1 MLLIKNLVID
11 GQDSAI
17 DHHASVG
24 SPCRSPSP
32 YRRRRSCLPLSALSS
47 FHIEDARNNM
57 VLSRS
62 LFNILSRWGCDHPLN
77 SVPGNG
83 TGFPYTEKPRNQT
96 LSSDCGA
103 KVRRIF
109 GSCLVVGW

>member
-1 MLLIKNLVID
+1 MVRI
-11 GQDSAI
+11 
-17 DHHASVG
+17 
-24 SPCRSPSP
+24 
-32 YRRRRSCLPLSALSS
+32 LPLITTLLWVHHVGHHHLIAEEGLASRCQHSHLS
-47 FHIEDARNNM
+47 
-57 VLSRS
+57 
-62 LFNILSRWGCDHPLN
+62 ILRMLEIIWFYHVHYLMYYYRWGCDHPLN
-77 SVPGNG
+77 SVPENG